1 MFYCGFMFEVT
12 FLSFHI
18 ACTNKNHVFR
28 GGNCR
33 GARWPEYILLILAV
47 FQEFIYHFLYSTH
60 SFNSIMNILLILIK
74 TLCNKYYYYCHY
86 SSWEDWDRL
95 ISLLML
101 LVNRK
106 NKKWTKSN
114 YLLYSCTLNHCA
126 FCYPQDF
133 SLQGIPIYFMSPT
146 QTLTLLLAGLLRL

>member
-1 MFYCGFMFEVT
+1 MSPNYMFYCGFMFEVT

-47 FQEFIYHFLYSTH
+47 FQEFIYHILYSTH
-60 SFNSIMNILLILIK
+60 SFNSIMTILLILIK

-86 SSWEDWDRL
+86 TSWEDWDRL

-114 YLLYSCTLNHCA
+114 YLLYTVLSTTVLSATHKTFHYREYLFISWA
-126 FCYPQDF
+126 P
-133 SLQGIPIYFMSPT
+133 PKP
-146 QTLTLLLAGLLRL
+146 